1 MSSYDIVNSYINEN
15 DLNII
20 IEDLNL
26 KTKDGL
32 NKDEINN
39 ILNNYINSKFNENNN
54 YLIPL
59 LIIVN
64 IVGIVGIFF
73 TLKSVLFMIL
83 IVILALADFYI
94 LFKIC
99 DNYSIKE
106 KNKKIKR
113 EYFDS
118 IIEKVLAETIDYSN
132 YIKNEKKNYDNI
144 KMFLDNININ
154 SYVKTN
160 NERNIEIGE

>member
-1 MSSYDIVNSYINEN
+1 
-15 DLNII
+15 
-20 IEDLNL
+20 
-26 KTKDGL
+26 
-32 NKDEINN
+32 
-39 ILNNYINSKFNENNN
+39 
-54 YLIPL
+54 
-59 LIIVN
+59 
-64 IVGIVGIFF
+64 
-73 TLKSVLFMIL
+73 MIL

-94 LFKIC
+94 LFKIF
-99 DNYSIKE
+99 DNYSIKA

-132 YIKNEKKNYDNI
+132 YIKNEKKNYDSI